1 MVHAHNPGRTGSVA
15 AWPPAAR
22 RTETDPV
29 MLDLI
34 FIAAGLAFFAL
45 GEGYAVLC
53 DRL

>member
-1 MVHAHNPGRTGSVA
+1 MA
-15 AWPPAAR
+15 ADRPQNRNGPL
-22 RTETDPV
+22 

-45 GEGYAVLC
+45 SEGYAVLC